1 MGLFYIV
8 LEVWGFLDCI
18 WWSLMTLTT
27 VGFHIQPEVIFVFI
41 FIIFVIFVI
50 FLIFVIFV

>member
-1 MGLFYIV
+1 MGLFHIV

-27 VGFHIQPEVIFVFI
+27 VGFHIQPEAIFV

-50 FLIFVIFV
+50 FV